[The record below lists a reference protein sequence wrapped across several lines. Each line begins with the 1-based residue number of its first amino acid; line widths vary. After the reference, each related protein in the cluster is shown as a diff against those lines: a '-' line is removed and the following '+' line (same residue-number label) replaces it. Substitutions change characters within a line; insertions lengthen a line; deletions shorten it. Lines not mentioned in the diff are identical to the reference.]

1 MLIVDD
7 TKNTIRIKTEED
19 EKIEKELE
27 KYKYSLAKTEITLE
41 VGDTYEL
48 NQLIE
53 ITPKKEFN
61 ATFEVATT
69 TIASVDDKNILT
81 AKAEGKTNIKISVD
95 GQNFNCIAIV
105 KKAEDK
111 QEQEKTTFDD
121 EID

>member
-7 TKNTIRIKTEED
+7 TKKTIRIKTEED

-61 ATFEVATT
+61 ATFEVATP
-69 TIASVDDKNILT
+69 TIASVYNKNILT

-95 GQNFNCIAIV
+95 DQNFNCIAIV

-111 QEQEKTTFDD
+111 QEQEKTSFDD